1 MKDIS
6 IAGGPKLAETSDPS
20 SRNMPNCRRLG
31 EKGFSLIEACI
42 ALIVLVVGVLGA
54 FQAFAYAIAYNAGNK
69 VRAEA
74 LSVMQEEVEL
84 LRSKKFSP
92 SFTDPDLQ
100 GTDGNGRVRTVTT
113 TRGSV
118 FTVTDVIDNDPT
130 TDGSQ
135 PEGSVCTTPQG
146 TATPCAIK
154 EITITVRLS
163 APSPGWQTATPART
177 VLRRTRGN

>member
-1 MKDIS
+1 MKNIS
-6 IAGGPKLAETSDPS
+6 VANGCGTDCSDSAGR
-20 SRNMPNCRRLG
+20 SRLNSGSRG
-31 EKGFSLIEACI
+31 QKGFSLIEACI
-42 ALIVLVVGVLGA
+42 ALIVLVVGLLGA

-92 SFTDPDLQ
+92 SFTDTDLQ
-100 GTDGNGRVRTVTT
+100 GTGSSGRVKSVTT

-118 FTVTDVIDNDPT
+118 FTVTDWIDNDPGT
-130 TDGSQ
+130 AGIQ
-135 PEGSVCTTPQG
+135 PEGTVCTTPQG

-154 EITITVRLS
+154 EIKIRVQLS
-163 APSPGWQTATPART
+163 APSPGWQTATPAET